1 MALCIVITIWESDN
15 LNLKLTQQSSSNFT
29 KGMLYQKKESVTG
42 FCEKKN
48 PNGLG
53 LFLEM

>member
-42 FCEKKN
+42 FCEKNN